1 MGPDPEVLKSVAPRK
16 GGTGGVWHFVTQKVA
31 EPQDAHV
38 SAGLKCSP
46 MVGSLTKNQKVAG
59 SSPVVSPR

>member
-1 MGPDPEVLKSVAPRK
+1 MRPDPEVLKSVTPRQ
-16 GGTGGVWHFVTQKVA
+16 GGTGGVWHFVTPKVA
-31 EPQDAHV
+31 KPQDVHV

-46 MVGSLTKNQKVAG
+46 MVGPLTKNQKVAG